1 MKEKL
6 TIKNIILLMIL
17 IFIICVFF
25 FLLFVRPKLILTYN
39 NLNIDS
45 EITVELNNTFDIKAH
60 LEYLNKDM
68 KNKIKINGN
77 VDVNKVGS
85 YELIYTAKIFI
96 YKLEK
101 KIIVNVIDKIPPTI
115 SLIGNTESNACSVN
129 SYVEEGYTALDN
141 YDGDITDK
149 VVIENNVNE
158 RIYKVKDS
166 SNNEVSVT
174 RKINITD
181 TLGPTIK
188 LKGSENVYVIQN
200 GTYKESGYEIVD
212 NCDSNIT
219 NIKIEN
225 NVNTKEVGVY
235 TINYTA
241 TDSSNNTSTIKR
253 YVYVYNPNT
262 AVNMNGSEKGVIFLT
277 FDDGPSTYTSK
288 ILDILKK
295 YNIKATFFVTSNGS
309 DKLIKREYDEGH
321 TVALHTATHSYK
333 KVYAS
338 VDDYFKDL
346 DKVKTRVKNI
356 TQEDAT
362 IIRFPGGSSNTVSKF
377 NKGIMTILTN
387 EVLNRGYHYFDWNIS
402 VEDAG
407 SCANKKSTSDKEKCI
422 YNNFVKGLS
431 KNKMNVVLMHD
442 IKSYTANKLEDMIKF
457 AISKN
462 YTFDKITMDTTQI
475 HHKVNN

>member
-6 TIKNIILLMIL
+6 TVKNIILLIIL
-17 IFIICVFF
+17 IFLICIFF
-25 FLLFVRPKLILTYN
+25 FLLFTKPKLILTYN
-39 NLNIDS
+39 NLNIDR
-45 EITVELNNTFDIKAH
+45 EINVELNSDFNIKASVK
-60 LEYLNKDM
+60 YLNKDM
-68 KNKIKINGN
+68 NDKIKVSGN
-77 VDVNKVGS
+77 VNVNKVGS
-85 YELIYTAKIFI
+85 YELVYNVRIFI
-96 YKLEK
+96 YKLQK
-101 KIIVNVIDKIPPTI
+101 KVKVNVVDKIPPVIT
-115 SLIGNTESNACSVN
+115 LIGNNESNACSTN
-129 SYVEEGYTALDN
+129 SYIEEGYTALDN

-149 VVIENNVNE
+149 VVIENNINE
-158 RIYKVKDS
+158 RIYKVKDT
-166 SNNEVSVT
+166 SNNESSIT

-181 TLGPTIK
+181 VEGPTIK
-188 LKGSENVYVIQN
+188 LKGSENVYVVQN

-219 NIKIEN
+219 NIKIDN
-225 NVNTKEVGVY
+225 NVDTTKVGVY
-235 TINYTA
+235 EISYTA
-241 TDSSNNTSTIKR
+241 SDSSNNQTTIKR
-253 YVYVYNPNT
+253 YVYVYNPDT
-262 AVNMNGSEKGVIFLT
+262 AANMSGSEKGVIYLT

-288 ILDILKK
+288 ILDVLKK

-309 DKLIKREYDEGH
+309 DKLIKREFDEGH
-321 TVALHTATHSYK
+321 TVALHTSTHSYK

-356 TQEDAT
+356 TQMDAT

-407 SCANKKSTSDKEKCI
+407 SCASKKSASEKEKCI

-442 IKSYTANKLEDMIKF
+442 IKSYTADKLEDMIKY
-457 AISKN
+457 ALSKN

>member
-277 FDDGPSTYTSK
+277 FDDGY
-288 ILDILKK
+288 
-295 YNIKATFFVTSNGS
+295 
-309 DKLIKREYDEGH
+309 
-321 TVALHTATHSYK
+321 
-333 KVYAS
+333 
-338 VDDYFKDL
+338 
-346 DKVKTRVKNI
+346 
-356 TQEDAT
+356 
-362 IIRFPGGSSNTVSKF
+362 
-377 NKGIMTILTN
+377 
-387 EVLNRGYHYFDWNIS
+387 
-402 VEDAG
+402 
-407 SCANKKSTSDKEKCI
+407 
-422 YNNFVKGLS
+422 
-431 KNKMNVVLMHD
+431 
-442 IKSYTANKLEDMIKF
+442 
-457 AISKN
+457 
-462 YTFDKITMDTTQI
+462 
-475 HHKVNN
+475 